1 MLYTD
6 GPVGPSGPYS
16 GPTVQG
22 RAPQFPQPPPFP
34 TQFIPPGNNE
44 HSLHTYNSQ
53 SSNHFTNPT
62 HFTNPQSQPQ
72 SHAKKP
78 ASKTSQPVPKQRSK
92 GRNKKSKILNPSQN
106 RSSNPLNLRPS
117 GDALLPVPVVPPLQP
132 PLQPL
137 PPLQPTLS
145 FQQNMFRGK
154 QSLKT
159 VCLCLES
166 LLFFSFCTH
175 FASVTVAFLH
185 FGLRWPATLQ

>member
-22 RAPQFPQPPPFP
+22 RTQQFPQPPPFP

-72 SHAKKP
+72 AKKP
-78 ASKTSQPVPKQRSK
+78 ASKTNQPVPKQRSK

-117 GDALLPVPVVPPLQP
+117 GDALLPVPVVPPPPTQP

-185 FGLRWPATLQ
+185 FGLR